1 MHLKKSIF
9 DFLDVVHLPSR
20 RATDEEILLIHDQ
33 IHLDFMKSIPSKPQK
48 ELNKMAERLDSIYI
62 NPDTLD
68 CSLLSAGSLLVLVDA
83 VCQVKKKENNQ
94 VKIKMKLVLVHFKH

>member
-1 MHLKKSIF
+1 
-9 DFLDVVHLPSR
+9 
-20 RATDEEILLIHDQ
+20 
-33 IHLDFMKSIPSKPQK
+33 MKSIPSKPQK

-83 VCQVKKKENNQ
+83 VCQVKKENNQ
-94 VKIKMKLVLVHFKH
+94 VKIKMRLVLVHFKH